1 MSSKGVLEY
10 RFGRIVVAAAVCACL
25 VQCSS
30 PPPSEQPATT
40 SPASSSSVS
49 TTASTSTAPPP
60 PAAPSP
66 ATVGPVTADELGA
79 TWKPGCPVGPETLRR
94 VEVNHL
100 GFDGQTHRGELVVHQ
115 DVVADVIAVFAQLYE
130 LGYPIAK
137 MRSVANYPGAEDE
150 LSMEDNNTSAFNCR
164 LLPSGN
170 DWALHAYGR
179 AVDVNPLIN
188 PYIDSDQNMEPKTAG
203 PYLDRNRTDPGMLH
217 AGDAA
222 VRAFIDRGWRWG
234 GNWRSP
240 KDYQHF
246 ERD

>member
-1 MSSKGVLEY
+1 MA
-10 RFGRIVVAAAVCACL
+10 IVVLLAAMSATLLQCRAPESAQPAKPGSSSTATTRPKTPHATPTRTSSTPQPAAVH
-25 VQCSS
+25 
-30 PPPSEQPATT
+30 
-40 SPASSSSVS
+40 
-49 TTASTSTAPPP
+49 
-60 PAAPSP
+60 
-66 ATVGPVTADELGA
+66 PVTVDDLGA
-79 TWKPGCPVGPETLRR
+79 TWRPGCPVGPELLRR
-94 VEVNHL
+94 VEVNYV

-115 DVVADVIAVFAQLYE
+115 DVVADVTAVFGQLYE

-188 PYIDSDQNMEPKTAG
+188 PYIDSDGNIEPTTAG

-246 ERD
+246 EQD